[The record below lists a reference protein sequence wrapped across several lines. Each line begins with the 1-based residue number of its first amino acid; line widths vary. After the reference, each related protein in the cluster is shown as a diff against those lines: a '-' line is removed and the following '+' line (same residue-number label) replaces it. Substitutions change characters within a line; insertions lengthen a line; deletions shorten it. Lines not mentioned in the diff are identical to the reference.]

1 MRTYS
6 ILVPHSLQNFTPGAY
21 SVNASVV
28 SKGFA
33 GHLFFWNNAA
43 QFQITN
49 PPDRFFY
56 SEPNAVMY
64 LDGQF
69 AIDECSDPAEK
80 PTGGDA
86 AAGQSDRT
94 RSLDR

>member
-1 MRTYS
+1 M
-6 ILVPHSLQNFTPGAY
+6 PGAY

-43 QFQITN
+43 QFQIKN
-49 PPDRFFY
+49 PVDRFFY

-64 LDGQF
+64 LDGRF
-69 AIDECSDPAEK
+69 AIDECDDGAES
-80 PTGGDA
+80 TGGDA
-86 AAGQSDRT
+86 GVRQGEKARGLGR
-94 RSLDR
+94 